1 MSFQSMVT
9 FMSSG
14 RRVAATT
21 ALAMAPVMAFSLL
34 LASPASAAPS
44 LSQIQAQVNALE
56 EEATAAAEGA
66 QEAKVKLAALQ
77 RSLQGIQAQAEIQG
91 KNVDSISR
99 SLGAIAVSQY
109 KSGSLSQS
117 LELLFSSDPSLYLSS
132 AGTLESITRRKSI
145 QLKKLQSA
153 TQALNAT
160 SLTVADRLA
169 QVKSLEKR
177 LAQQSAAAR
186 AKLVKAEKLLA
197 TLKKED
203 RERLAR
209 LAREREDA
217 DQADSIK
224 QAKNLNVASGRGGL
238 AIKFAF
244 KQIGDRYVFGAD
256 GMVNWDCSGL
266 TMRAFQTAGVNLPH
280 SSAAQSRMGKS
291 IPFSQKKPGDL
302 VFFGRPVSHVGIY
315 IGGGKMVHAPRSGSR
330 VKIASA
336 SSLGSKRLVAVRR
349 F

>member
-1 MSFQSMVT
+1 MRNRAVAVLVA
-9 FMSSG
+9 SS
-14 RRVAATT
+14 
-21 ALAMAPVMAFSLL
+21 LAWLVPPQAE
-34 LASPASAAPS
+34 AAPT
-44 LSQIQAQVNALE
+44 LAQIQNQVDDLRDQ
-56 EEATAAAEGA
+56 ATAAAEGA

-77 RSLQGIQAQAEIQG
+77 RSLSGIQAQAAIQG

-99 SLGAIAVSQY
+99 NLGVIAVNQY

-117 LELLFSSDPSLYLSS
+117 LELLFSSDPTLYLSS
-132 AGTLESITRRKSI
+132 AGSLESITRQKSI
-145 QLKKLQSA
+145 QLKKYQSA
-153 TQALNAT
+153 TQKLNAT
-160 SLTVADRLA
+160 SLTVSDRLA
-169 QVKSLEKR
+169 QVKVLQKK
-177 LAQQSAAAR
+177 LAQQSAVAQD
-186 AKLVKAEKLLA
+186 KLKKAEAILA
-197 TLKKED
+197 KLKKED

-209 LAREREDA
+209 LAQEQEDA
-217 DQADSIK
+217 DQKSSIA
-224 QAKNLNVASGRGGL
+224 QAKALSGISGRAGL
-238 AIKFAF
+238 AIKFAT

-256 GMVNWDCSGL
+256 GMTYWDCSGL
-266 TMRAFQTAGVNLPH
+266 TMRAYQTAGVNLPH

-291 IPFSQKKPGDL
+291 IPFNQKKPGDL

>member
-1 MSFQSMVT
+1 MRNRAVAVLVA
-9 FMSSG
+9 SS
-14 RRVAATT
+14 
-21 ALAMAPVMAFSLL
+21 LAWLVPPQAQ
-34 LASPASAAPS
+34 AAPT
-44 LSQIQAQVNALE
+44 LAQIQNQVDDLRDQ
-56 EEATAAAEGA
+56 ATAAAEGA

-77 RSLQGIQAQAEIQG
+77 RSLSGIQAQAAIQG

-99 SLGAIAVSQY
+99 NLGVIAVNQY

-117 LELLFSSDPSLYLSS
+117 LELLFSSDPTLYLSS
-132 AGTLESITRRKSI
+132 AGSLESITRQKSI
-145 QLKKLQSA
+145 QLKKYQSA
-153 TQALNAT
+153 TQKLNAT
-160 SLTVADRLA
+160 SLTVSDRLA
-169 QVKSLEKR
+169 QVKVLQKK
-177 LAQQSAAAR
+177 LAQQSAVAQD
-186 AKLVKAEKLLA
+186 KLKKAEAILA
-197 TLKKED
+197 KLKKED

-209 LAREREDA
+209 LAQEQEDA
-217 DQADSIK
+217 DQKSSIA
-224 QAKNLNVASGRGGL
+224 QAKALSGISGRAGL
-238 AIKFAF
+238 AIKFAT

-256 GMVNWDCSGL
+256 GMTYWDCSGL
-266 TMRAFQTAGVNLPH
+266 TMRAYQTAGVNLPH

-291 IPFSQKKPGDL
+291 IPFNQKKPGDL

>member
-1 MSFQSMVT
+1 MRNRAVAILVA
-9 FMSSG
+9 SSLAWLVPPQA
-14 RRVAATT
+14 VAAPT
-21 ALAMAPVMAFSLL
+21 LA
-34 LASPASAAPS
+34 
-44 LSQIQAQVNALE
+44 QIQNQVDDLRDQ
-56 EEATAAAEGA
+56 ATAAAEGA

-77 RSLQGIQAQAEIQG
+77 RSLSGIQAQAAIQG

-99 SLGAIAVSQY
+99 NLGVIAVNQY

-117 LELLFSSDPSLYLSS
+117 LELLFSSDPTLYLSS
-132 AGTLESITRRKSI
+132 AGSLESITRQKSI
-145 QLKKLQSA
+145 QLKKYQSA
-153 TQALNAT
+153 TQKLNAT
-160 SLTVADRLA
+160 SLTVSDRLA
-169 QVKSLEKR
+169 QVKVLQKK
-177 LAQQSAAAR
+177 LAQQSAVAQD
-186 AKLVKAEKLLA
+186 KLKKAEAILA
-197 TLKKED
+197 KLKKED

-209 LAREREDA
+209 LAQEQEDA
-217 DQADSIK
+217 DQKSSIA
-224 QAKNLNVASGRGGL
+224 QAKALSGISGRAGL
-238 AIKFAF
+238 AIKFAT

-256 GMVNWDCSGL
+256 GMTYWDCSGL
-266 TMRAFQTAGVNLPH
+266 TMRAYQTAGVNLPH

-291 IPFSQKKPGDL
+291 IPFNQKKPGDL

>member
-1 MSFQSMVT
+1 MSK
-9 FMSSG
+9 
-14 RRVAATT
+14 RRAAR
-21 ALAMAPVMAFSLL
+21 ALAIAIAPMMALSLVITT
-34 LASPASAAPS
+34 PAWAAPS
-44 LSQIQAQVNALE
+44 LAQIQAQVISLE

-77 RSLQGIQAQAEIQG
+77 RGLQGIQAQAEIQG

-99 SLGAIAVSQY
+99 SLGAIAINQY
-109 KSGSLSQS
+109 KSGSISES
-117 LELLFSSDPSLYLSS
+117 LELLFSSDPALYLSS
-132 AGTLESITRRKSI
+132 AGVLESITRRKSI

-160 SLTVADRLA
+160 SLTVADRVA

-177 LAQQSAAAR
+177 LAQQSAAAQ

-197 TLKKED
+197 TLKRED
-203 RERLAR
+203 RKRLAR
-209 LAREREDA
+209 LAKEREDN

-224 QAKNLNVASGRGGL
+224 QSKSLNVGSGRGGL

-256 GMVNWDCSGL
+256 GMINWDCSGL

-291 IPFSQKKPGDL
+291 VPFSQKKPGDL
-302 VFFGRPVSHVGIY
+302 VFFGSPVSHVGIY
-315 IGGGKMVHAPRSGSR
+315 IGGGKMVHAPRTGSR

>member
-1 MSFQSMVT
+1 MRNRALVLL
-9 FMSSG
+9 
-14 RRVAATT
+14 VACS
-21 ALAMAPVMAFSLL
+21 LAWVI
-34 LASPASAAPS
+34 SPQAQAAPT
-44 LSQIQAQVNALE
+44 LAQIQAQVKDLE
-56 EEATAAAEGA
+56 EQATAAAEGA

-77 RSLQGIQAQAEIQG
+77 RSLSGIQAQAAIQG

-99 SLGAIAVSQY
+99 NLGVIAVNQY

-117 LELLFSSDPSLYLSS
+117 LELLFSSDPTLYLSS
-132 AGTLESITRRKSI
+132 AGSLESITRQKSI
-145 QLKKLQSA
+145 QLKKYQSA
-153 TQALNAT
+153 TQKLNAT

-169 QVKSLEKR
+169 QVKVLQKK
-177 LAQQSAAAR
+177 LAQQSAVAQD
-186 AKLVKAEKLLA
+186 KLKKAEAILA
-197 TLKKED
+197 KLKKED

-209 LAREREDA
+209 LAQEQEDA
-217 DQADSIK
+217 DQKSSIE
-224 QAKNLNVASGRGGL
+224 QAKALGGISGRAGL
-238 AIKFAF
+238 AIKFAT

-256 GMVNWDCSGL
+256 GMTYWDCSGL
-266 TMRAFQTAGVNLPH
+266 TMRAYQTAGVNLPH
-280 SSAAQSRMGKS
+280 SSAAQSRMGKYV
-291 IPFSQKKPGDL
+291 PFNQKKPGDL